1 MIIIT
6 FQNLFDTNFN
16 IASKIKI
23 LILSVFSGLSWEKCI
38 INFAFYVFSW
48 IILLIFLIY
57 NIDNYMKNSGIKNI
71 NYNVLISLIMII
83 IFIIIFIIYV
93 YGINNPY
100 VKCRRKLLLY
110 SISTIVASVSTINS
124 IEGMYKNNFNYVD
137 IFNFQFILLLFAL
150 ILSVDKVMENFTI
163 LFKEYNNSELVISS
177 KICENCII
185 LSVTFPVVRD
195 KIKSYVINF
204 VGEVKKTF
212 TIYKGFNFGKKLLVI
227 ICFIFS
233 IVFLIFVL
241 KLEYLL
247 ESKSGIIMFKFTDV
261 IRNMFYSFNE
271 LVGYKISNILWMIL
285 VVIAKVFLVVLIII
299 ISIFCLIYIGDTGL
313 SIIGIFKDSFSKKSY
328 LLVYLFWVL

>member
-1 MIIIT
+1 M
-6 FQNLFDTNFN
+6 
-16 IASKIKI
+16 
-23 LILSVFSGLSWEKCI
+23 
-38 INFAFYVFSW
+38 
-48 IILLIFLIY
+48 
-57 NIDNYMKNSGIKNI
+57 
-71 NYNVLISLIMII
+71 
-83 IFIIIFIIYV
+83 
-93 YGINNPY
+93 
-100 VKCRRKLLLY
+100 LY

-124 IEGMYKNNFNYVD
+124 IEGIYKNNFNYVD

-150 ILSVDKVMENFTI
+150 ILSVDRVMGNFTI
-163 LFKEYNNSELVISS
+163 LFKEYNNSKLAISS

-195 KIKSYVINF
+195 KIKNYVINF
-204 VGEVKKTF
+204 VREVKKTF

-261 IRNMFYSFNE
+261 IRNMFYSLNE

-299 ISIFCLIYIGDTGL
+299 VSIFCLIYIGDTGL
-313 SIIGIFKDSFSKKSY
+313 NIIGIFKDSFSKKS
-328 LLVYLFWVL
+328 LDFFRIQINLKKLSIGISILGFIVIMLFAFLDKREIIPNEIILQIIIFIDLPVIILYVICIISNKIYSMVKKYKNK